1 MEIRRH
7 IFQVS
12 SYQMCL
18 LMLFNRQERWTYEV
32 CKYVNQVQYKPVNTL
47 FQLSYA
53 RNWQ

>member
-32 CKYVNQVQYKPVNTL
+32 CKNVYRVQYKPVQGIGSNS
-47 FQLSYA
+47 FEFF
-53 RNWQ
+53 